1 MKINPVIPKLAFRYG
16 LAGGVMAIVAF
27 LVFFYLGQQPWR
39 NLISFLIDILII
51 GLFSFLTI
59 KDFRSNYNNGELRF
73 YHGMSLGF
81 ICYTTVAFVF
91 AVFYLVFMQWIEPDF
106 LNLYIE
112 TAKSD
117 MLLRKD
123 MILQGVEVDPD
134 VYFSE
139 QLGTIDEITKSSLI
153 FDSFLKKLI
162 FGIFLA
168 PIFSIVLRTRQ
179 GEN

>member
-1 MKINPVIPKLAFRYG
+1 MKINPVIPKLAIRYG
-16 LAGGVMAIVAF
+16 LAGGLMAIVAYV
-27 LVFFYLGQQPWR
+27 VFFYLGQQPWR
-39 NLISFLIDILII
+39 NLLSFILDILII

-73 YHGMSLGF
+73 YHGMTLGF
-81 ICYTTVAFVF
+81 ICYTTIAFVF
-91 AVFYLVFMQWIEPDF
+91 AVFYFAFMQWIEPDF
-106 LNLYIE
+106 LNLFID

-117 MLLRKD
+117 MELRKD
-123 MILQGVEVDPD
+123 MILQGVESDPQA
-134 VYFSE
+134 YFSE
-139 QLGTIDEITKSSLI
+139 QLASIDQITRSSLI

>member
-1 MKINPVIPKLAFRYG
+1 MKINPVIPRLAFRYG

-81 ICYTTVAFVF
+81 ICYTTIAFVF
-91 AVFYLVFMQWIEPDF
+91 AVFYFVFMQWIEPDF
-106 LNLYIE
+106 LSVFID

-117 MLLRKD
+117 MELRKD
-123 MILQGVEVDPD
+123 MMLLGIEADPE

-139 QLGTIDEITKSSLI
+139 QLASLEKITKSSLI

-162 FGIFLA
+162 FGVFLA

>member
-91 AVFYLVFMQWIEPDF
+91 AVFYFVFMQWFEPDF

>member
-1 MKINPVIPKLAFRYG
+1 
-16 LAGGVMAIVAF
+16 MAIVAF

-168 PIFSIVLRTRQ
+168 PIFSIVLRTGQ

>member
-1 MKINPVIPKLAFRYG
+1 
-16 LAGGVMAIVAF
+16 MAIVAF

-134 VYFSE
+134 AYFSE

>member
-1 MKINPVIPKLAFRYG
+1 MKINPVIPRLAFRYG

-91 AVFYLVFMQWIEPDF
+91 AAFYFVFMQWIEPDF
-106 LNLYIE
+106 L
-112 TAKSD
+112 S
-117 MLLRKD
+117 
-123 MILQGVEVDPD
+123 

-139 QLGTIDEITKSSLI
+139 QLASLEKITKSSLI

>member
-1 MKINPVIPKLAFRYG
+1 MKINPVIPKLSFRYG
-16 LAGGVMAIVAF
+16 LAGGLMAIVAF
-27 LVFFYLGQQPWR
+27 VVFFYLGQQPWR
-39 NLISFLIDILII
+39 NLISFMLDILIV

-81 ICYTTVAFVF
+81 ICYSTIAFVF
-91 AVFYLVFMQWIEPDF
+91 AVFYLIFMQWIEPDF
-106 LNLYIE
+106 LTLFVD

-117 MLLRKD
+117 MVLRKD
-123 MILQGVEVDPD
+123 MILQGVETDPEL
-134 VYFSE
+134 YFAE
-139 QLGTIDEITKSSLI
+139 QLASLDDITKSSLI

-179 GEN
+179 G

>member
-1 MKINPVIPKLAFRYG
+1 
-16 LAGGVMAIVAF
+16 MAIVAF

-91 AVFYLVFMQWIEPDF
+91 AVFYFVFMQWIEPDF

>member
-1 MKINPVIPKLAFRYG
+1 MKINPVIPKLSFRYG
-16 LAGGVMAIVAF
+16 LAGGLMAIIAF
-27 LVFFYLGQQPWR
+27 VVFFYLGQQPWR
-39 NLISFLIDILII
+39 NLISFILDILIV

-81 ICYTTVAFVF
+81 ICYSTIAFVF
-91 AVFYLVFMQWIEPDF
+91 AVFYLIFMQWIEPDF
-106 LNLYIE
+106 LTLFVD

-123 MILQGVEVDPD
+123 MILQGVETDPEL
-134 VYFSE
+134 YFAE
-139 QLGTIDEITKSSLI
+139 QLASLDDITKSSLI

-179 GEN
+179 A

>member
-1 MKINPVIPKLAFRYG
+1 
-16 LAGGVMAIVAF
+16 MAIVAF
-27 LVFFYLGQQPWR
+27 VVFFYLGQQPWR
-39 NLISFLIDILII
+39 NLISFMLDILIV

-81 ICYTTVAFVF
+81 ICYSTIAFVF
-91 AVFYLVFMQWIEPDF
+91 AVFYLIFMQWIEPDF
-106 LNLYIE
+106 LTLFVD

-117 MLLRKD
+117 MVLRKD
-123 MILQGVEVDPD
+123 MILQGVETDPEL
-134 VYFSE
+134 YFAE
-139 QLGTIDEITKSSLI
+139 QLASLDDITKSSLI

-179 GEN
+179 G